1 MSNQYP
7 QNPPTPGQQPSGMP
21 PAGAMPGQGQ
31 PPAHVP
37 PVAARPLTANDINMW
52 SAGAHGG
59 ALILGFVAP
68 LVVMLTKG
76 NESPVIRR
84 HAVESLN
91 FQITMGIAMMVS
103 IFLIFILIGI
113 LTTIALSIGWIVFTV
128 LATIK
133 AYNGEDY
140 RYPVNIRMVS

>member
-1 MSNQYP
+1 MSDQYP
-7 QNPPTPGQQPSGMP
+7 QNPVDPGQQQPSHLA
-21 PAGAMPGQGQ
+21 PAAG
-31 PPAHVP
+31 
-37 PVAARPLTANDINMW
+37 RPLTANDIQMW

-76 NESPVIRR
+76 NESPAIRR

-91 FQITMGIAMMVS
+91 FQITMAIAMTVS

-113 LTTIALSIGWIVFTV
+113 LTTIALSIGWIVLTV
-128 LATIK
+128 IATIK

-140 RYPVNIRMVS
+140 QYPVNLRLVK

>member
-1 MSNQYP
+1 MSDQYP
-7 QNPPTPGQQPSGMP
+7 QNPPNPGHQPAGMP
-21 PAGAMPGQGQ
+21 PAGAPQ
-31 PPAHVP
+31 
-37 PVAARPLTANDINMW
+37 PLTANDINMW

-76 NESPVIRR
+76 NESPAIRR

-91 FQITMGIAMMVS
+91 FQITMAIAMTVS

-113 LTTIALSIGWIVFTV
+113 LTTIALSIGWIVLTV
-128 LATIK
+128 IATIK

-140 RYPVNIRMVS
+140 RYPVNLRMVS